1 MNLHLLHTLNSRND
15 IMKIKFRLE
24 IGCPL
29 DALKTAS
36 EPSLPVPESS
46 SNALTM
52 LMQNPILP
60 QKANMVSTPE
70 IEQGLL

>member
-29 DALKTAS
+29 HAFKTAS
-36 EPSLPVPESS
+36 ESSLPVPESS

-52 LMQNPILP
+52 LMQNQMLP
-60 QKANMVSTPE
+60 QKSNMVSTPE